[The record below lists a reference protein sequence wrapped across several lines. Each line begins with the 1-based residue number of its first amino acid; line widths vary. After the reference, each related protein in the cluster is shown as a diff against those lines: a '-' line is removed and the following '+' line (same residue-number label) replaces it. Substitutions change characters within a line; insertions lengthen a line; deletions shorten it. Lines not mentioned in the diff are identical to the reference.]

1 MPVTAWSTMGSHRM
15 PNYSQLNPELLV
27 STVETLSA
35 RIGERFPQAGLHR
48 VSQHLCDIAT
58 ASRQRVSETGR
69 RSVWIRLS
77 IALLLLLLVAGVV
90 MSVVAFKVQAQPHA
104 VTWLEFVQVMESGIN
119 DVIFIGVA
127 IFFLVSLENRMRRRR
142 ILKALHELRSV
153 AHVIDMHQ
161 LTKDPQRAAGRLIAT
176 PSSPTNEL
184 SPDQLIRYLDYC
196 SEMLSLVG
204 KLAALYLHRSDDAVV
219 LSTVDEI
226 EGLTTGLSR
235 KIWQKLMII
244 HAQRPGH

>member
-1 MPVTAWSTMGSHRM
+1 MPH
-15 PNYSQLNPELLV
+15 YSQLNPELLV
-27 STVETLSA
+27 ATVETLSA
-35 RIGERFPQAGLHR
+35 RVGERFPHAGLYK
-48 VSQHLCDIAT
+48 VSRHLCAV
-58 ASRQRVSETGR
+58 AAESRQRVNETGR
-69 RSVWIRLS
+69 RSIWIRIS
-77 IALLLLLLVAGVV
+77 IGLLLLLLVAGIVATV
-90 MSVVAFKVQAQPHA
+90 LAFKIQPQPA
-104 VTWLEFVQVMESGIN
+104 SVTWLEFIQVVESGIN
-119 DVIFIGVA
+119 DMIFIGVA
-127 IFFLVSLENRMRRRR
+127 IFFLASLENRMKRRR

-161 LTKDPQRAAGRLIAT
+161 LTKDPQRATGHLIAT
-176 PSSPTNEL
+176 PSSPANDL

-204 KLAALYLHRSDDAVV
+204 KLAALYLKRSDDAVV

-244 HAQRPGH
+244 HAQKPGH

>member
-1 MPVTAWSTMGSHRM
+1 M

-27 STVETLSA
+27 ATVEKLST
-35 RIGERFPQAGLHR
+35 RIGERFPQAGLLK
-48 VSQHLCDIAT
+48 VSRHLCEIARE
-58 ASRQRVSETGR
+58 SKRRVSESGR
-69 RSVWIRLS
+69 RSVLVRGLIV
-77 IALLLLLLVAGVV
+77 LLLALLVAGIV
-90 MSVVAFKVQAQPHA
+90 MSVSAVKIQPKSGE
-104 VTWLEFVQVMESGIN
+104 VTWLELAQAMESGIN
-119 DVIFIGVA
+119 DIIFIGA
-127 IFFLVSLENRMRRRR
+127 GIFFLVSFESRMRRRR
-142 ILKALHELRSV
+142 ILKALHELRSL

-161 LTKDPQRAAGRLIAT
+161 LTKDPQRAAGMLVAT
-176 PSSPTNEL
+176 PSSPASEL

-204 KLAALYLHRSDDAVV
+204 KLAALYLQRSDDAVV

-244 HAQRPGH
+244 HAAEKPVK

>member
-1 MPVTAWSTMGSHRM
+1 MS
-15 PNYSQLNPELLV
+15 NYSQLNPELLV
-27 STVETLSA
+27 ATVEKLSV
-35 RIGERFPQAGLHR
+35 RVGERFPNAGLFR
-48 VSQHLCDIAT
+48 VSKHLCEVAT
-58 ASRQRVSETGR
+58 ESRKRVTETAR
-69 RSVWIRLS
+69 RSIWIRLM
-77 IALLLLLLVAGVV
+77 ICLLVVLLVAGIV
-90 MSVVAFKVQAQPHA
+90 MSVVAFKFQPKA
-104 VTWLEFVQVMESGIN
+104 ADVTWVEFVQALESGIN
-119 DVIFIGVA
+119 DIIFVGVG
-127 IFFLVSLENRMRRRR
+127 IFFLASLENRMRRRR

-161 LTKDPQRAAGRLIAT
+161 LTKDPQRASGVLVAT
-176 PSSPTNEL
+176 PSSPTNDM

-204 KLAALYLHRSDDAVV
+204 KLAALYLQRSDDAVV

-244 HAQRPGH
+244 HASPR

>member
-1 MPVTAWSTMGSHRM
+1 M

-27 STVETLSA
+27 ATVEQLSK
-35 RIGERFPQAGLHR
+35 RVGERFPQAGLFK
-48 VSQHLCDIAT
+48 VSRHLCDIAT
-58 ASRQRVSETGR
+58 ESRNRVSETGR
-69 RSVWIRLS
+69 RSIWIRCL
-77 IALLLLLLVAGVV
+77 IGLMLVLLLAGIV
-90 MSVVAFKVQAQPHA
+90 MSVFTFKIQPKLDS

-119 DVIFIGVA
+119 DVIFVGA
-127 IFFLVSLENRMRRRR
+127 GIFFLASLETRMRRRR
-142 ILKALHELRSV
+142 ILKALHELRSL

-161 LTKDPQRAAGRLIAT
+161 LTKDPQRAAGVLIAT
-176 PSSPTNEL
+176 PSSPRSEL

-204 KLAALYLHRSDDAVV
+204 KLAALYLQRSDDAVV

-244 HAQRPGH
+244 HAGPK

>member
-1 MPVTAWSTMGSHRM
+1 MA
-15 PNYSQLNPELLV
+15 NYSQLNPELLL

-35 RIGERFPQAGLHR
+35 RIGERFPNAGLHR
-48 VSQHLCDIAT
+48 VSQHLCDIAM
-58 ASRQRVSETGR
+58 ASRQRVTESGR
-69 RSVWIRLS
+69 RSLWVRI
-77 IALLLLLLVAGVV
+77 IIGLLLLLLAAGMAV
-90 MSVVAFKVQAQPHA
+90 SVVAFKVQPQPHA
-104 VTWLEFVQVMESGIN
+104 VTWLEFVQAMESGIN
-119 DVIFIGVA
+119 DMIFIGAA
-127 IFFLVSLENRMRRRR
+127 IFFLISLENRMRRRR

-161 LTKDPQRAAGRLIAT
+161 LTKDPQRAAGKLIAT
-176 PSSPTNEL
+176 ASSPASEL
-184 SPDQLIRYLDYC
+184 SPGQLIRYLDYC

-244 HAQRPGH
+244 HAQKPAH

>member
-1 MPVTAWSTMGSHRM
+1 M

-27 STVETLSA
+27 ATVETLSA
-35 RIGERFPQAGLHR
+35 RVGERFPKAGLFK
-48 VSQHLCDIAT
+48 VSKHLCQIA
-58 ASRQRVSETGR
+58 AESRARVNETGR
-69 RSVWIRLS
+69 HSIWIRIL
-77 IALLLLLLVAGVV
+77 IGLLLLLLVAGVGV
-90 MSVVAFKVQAQPHA
+90 TVVAFKIQPEPGS
-104 VTWLEFVQVMESGIN
+104 VTWLEFIQVMEAGIN
-119 DVIFIGVA
+119 DMIFIGAA
-127 IFFLVSLENRMRRRR
+127 IFFLASLENRMRRRR

-161 LTKDPQRAAGRLIAT
+161 LTKDPQRAAGVLIAT
-176 PSSPTNEL
+176 PSSPSNDL

-196 SEMLSLVG
+196 SEMLSMVG
-204 KLAALYLHRSDDAVV
+204 KLAALYLKRSDDAVV

-244 HAQRPGH
+244 HAQKD